1 MDHEYKKTELSR
13 SLMAGVFAGLGA
25 VIACLLFEFIYR
37 GITGYSGSA
46 IVNVNSIVFVLM
58 ILFIVAGLI
67 YDVFHHYL
75 KRANL
80 WYIVV
85 ALAGTVITMFVSTS
99 IRSGGSG
106 GIEGMVVGITIISGL
121 FAAFVV
127 PALYK
132 SEWM

>member
-13 SLMAGVFAGLGA
+13 SLMAGVFSGLGA
-25 VIACLLFEFIYR
+25 VVACLLFEFAYR

-46 IVNVNSIVFVLM
+46 IVNVNSIIFILM

-67 YDVFHHYL
+67 YDVFHHYV

-80 WYIVV
+80 YYILV
-85 ALAGTVITMFVSTS
+85 AVAGTLVTMFISMR
-99 IRSGGSG
+99 IHSGGTN
-106 GIEGMVVGITIISGL
+106 GIEGMVIGITIISGL

-127 PALYK
+127 PFLYK
-132 SEWM
+132 SEWI

>member
-25 VIACLLFEFIYR
+25 VVTCLLFEFIYR

-46 IVNVNSIVFVLM
+46 IVNVNSIVFILM
-58 ILFIVAGLI
+58 ILFIIAGLI
-67 YDVFHHYL
+67 YDVFHHYV

-80 WYIVV
+80 WYAVV
-85 ALAGTVITMFVSTS
+85 AVAGTVITMWIATS
-99 IRSGGSG
+99 IQARGTS

-121 FAAFVV
+121 FAALVV
-127 PALYK
+127 PMLYK
-132 SEWM
+132 SEWI